1 MQLCKTTMA
10 RDNFNMILLTFNI
23 NYESLQGTVDTVATR
38 PKFQY
43 KQGYLTKS

>member
-1 MQLCKTTMA
+1 MLLCKTTIT

-23 NYESLQGTVDTVATR
+23 TYESFQGTVDTVATR

-43 KQGYLTKS
+43 K